1 MYRYAICTYIRIHT
15 LVSWNI
21 LNTTHSFEPAFHK
34 DLHCTASWSCVEDVC
49 TYFMETVTVFLKTS
63 GCDSASCCWMLLV
76 ACPWHPPVLTS
87 TQEVVYVCPP
97 SRSSFSSVGLYP
109 FFLQARF
116 PYKDM
121 FGLILYIYSTYIYI
135 CIYTCIYSTLCIYIY
150 IYRYKYIYIYI
161 YLSICL
167 PIYLFVSI
175 YPSIYLS
182 IYMLDDDDDDDI
194 YIYVYIHT
202 YIHTYP
208 CVASWQVTSRTH
220 WFWLLFLVKC
230 SLITNFP
237 LFYLV
242 QSAVDKIYQPL
253 RDCSSYP
260 RFRRSL
266 LEHLIPR
273 VHVGAV
279 DAGPRPRGRSRI
291 VQRGIKEPN
300 LLLNSR
306 GRQILAEMKRTKLLI
321 IVKILEETYD
331 DPFWKMRTPTKF
343 APKKQKKDDPDL
355 GKLWKL
361 LRSLVFWGWFYQ
373 FDAGCWSVGWLHFVT
388 NLGVVP
394 LICQLGIYQSR
405 YSYG

>member
-1 MYRYAICTYIRIHT
+1 M
-15 LVSWNI
+15 
-21 LNTTHSFEPAFHK
+21 
-34 DLHCTASWSCVEDVC
+34 
-49 TYFMETVTVFLKTS
+49 
-63 GCDSASCCWMLLV
+63 
-76 ACPWHPPVLTS
+76 
-87 TQEVVYVCPP
+87 
-97 SRSSFSSVGLYP
+97 
-109 FFLQARF
+109 
-116 PYKDM
+116 
-121 FGLILYIYSTYIYI
+121 
-135 CIYTCIYSTLCIYIY
+135 
-150 IYRYKYIYIYI
+150 
-161 YLSICL
+161 
-167 PIYLFVSI
+167 
-175 YPSIYLS
+175 
-182 IYMLDDDDDDDI
+182 
-194 YIYVYIHT
+194 
-202 YIHTYP
+202 
-208 CVASWQVTSRTH
+208 H

-306 GRQILAEMKRTKLLI
+306 GRKILAEMKRTKLLI

-331 DPFWKMRTPTKF
+331 DPFWKMRTPTKL

-361 LRSLVFWGWFYQ
+361 LRSLVFWGVVLSVWC
-373 FDAGCWSVGWLHFVT
+373 GLLKCWLVAFCDKFGGGPL
-388 NLGVVP
+388 NLSTGD
-394 LICQLGIYQSR
+394 LSI
-405 YSYG
+405 